1 MKKSLI
7 LLTAICGLFVA
18 SCKQQDVEPSELDAV
33 FNSMQASSART
44 AADADPV
51 TQQKCKGKLTPVD
64 ITTLAASITS
74 YIKTNYA
81 GATIK
86 FAGKDDKGQT
96 VVGLEVSGVRT
107 GLLFDANGV
116 FVQKLEKFAEKSKLT
131 EVAVSALPTS
141 VSTYVT
147 SKYAGF
153 LIKRAG
159 TDADGNFIV
168 GLDNG
173 TDHKVLKFDAKG
185 NFVAEMPIPPHGGP
199 QDKKHGGPN
208 GGH

>member
-7 LLTAICGLFVA
+7 LLTALCGLFVS
-18 SCKQQDVEPSELDAV
+18 SCTQQDVSPSALDAI

-51 TQQKCKGKLTPVD
+51 TQQKCKGKLTPTD
-64 ITTLAASITS
+64 ITALAASITA
-74 YIKTNYA
+74 YLNTNYA

-107 GLLFDANGV
+107 GLLFDANGA
-116 FVQKLEKFAEKSKLT
+116 FVQKLEKFGERSKLT
-131 EVAVSALPTS
+131 EVAISALPAS
-141 VSTYVT
+141 ISTYVT

-153 LIKRAG
+153 SIKRAG
-159 TDADGNFIV
+159 RMIVFDG
-168 GLDNG
+168 
-173 TDHKVLKFDAKG
+173 
-185 NFVAEMPIPPHGGP
+185 P
-199 QDKKHGGPN
+199 
-208 GGH
+208 